1 MGDRSRHIFVSDGV
15 GRLMRASRLFPWI
28 PSKPISEE
36 GPLKI
41 WYKSGS
47 KTVYWHYH
55 FSVYGK
61 YEAEK
66 QRQLAAIAALR
77 L

>member
-1 MGDRSRHIFVSDGV
+1 MK
-15 GRLMRASRLFPWI
+15 ASGHFPWI
-28 PSKPISEE
+28 PSKPTSEG

-41 WYKSGS
+41 WLRTER

-61 YEAEK
+61 YEREK
-66 QRQLAAIAALR
+66 QRQLAAIAALNASG
-77 L
+77 